1 MKSFD
6 VLHYHVTEIR
16 TVSPGSVSY
25 GDSDFGVQALT
36 FGEKHEFA
44 DFLLLP
50 SQHKVVYRIDDRV
63 PLNTSGLFDFFPFRP
78 QLSSALALVRSLGY
92 PVIGRQNRM
101 MSSGARLDSHQDV
114 LITACP
120 WDPRIKGEF
129 FHQTTLSVPLRHVKE
144 FINNIKELVKIEPK
158 FLCILEDSNGILMRY
173 VTSSPA
179 FLGKEEKALHFDLTY
194 YRSKDD
200 PLVPRLYEDF
210 IEEIE
215 LMAVFKYNALPHWG
229 KNRNIAFNDVIKK
242 YKNAIAFLKVKE
254 RFDPLGLFSREWTDQ
269 ILGLKGSVTIVKE
282 GCELEGL
289 CIFSEDSQF
298 LTVLRGY
305 MCRPGKVYREA
316 RVCTRV

>member
-1 MKSFD
+1 SFD

-25 GDSDFGVQALT
+25 GYVKVRVFSETMNPQEFNASKVSLGVLGVISQVHISLVRFMIATSSGYFGVQALT

-158 FLCILEDSNGILMRY
+158 FLCIHEDSNGILMRY

-179 FLGKEEKALHFDLTY
+179 FHGKEEKALHFDLTY

-242 YKNAIAFLKVKE
+242 
-254 RFDPLGLFSREWTDQ
+254 
-269 ILGLKGSVTIVKE
+269 
-282 GCELEGL
+282 
-289 CIFSEDSQF
+289 
-298 LTVLRGY
+298 
-305 MCRPGKVYREA
+305 
-316 RVCTRV
+316 